1 MTKQNDILSR
11 RHERTGVWFLNSTE
25 FQKWVAGPARMLW
38 CPGIPGA
45 GKTVL
50 ASLAVDHLQT
60 IFKDEKVA
68 VLCVFCSYTNQ
79 DNQTSVDLV
88 ASILKQVLRTTGVTD
103 EIRKVYQDHQTHATR
118 PGLTKLSS
126 LLQSS
131 IATLPKVFIVI
142 DGLDECPQTTRDT
155 FVREIPKL
163 GSSAHLLI
171 TSRQSISIAREFPD
185 AMYLELH
192 ASDTDLEV
200 YIRSKT
206 QQDRH
211 LARYVG
217 QDPSLQ
223 EEVVATIIGKARGM

>member
-1 MTKQNDILSR
+1 MTKQNDVLSR

-25 FQKWVAGPARMLW
+25 FQNWVAGPARMFW

-60 IFKDEKVA
+60 SFKNENVA

-79 DNQTSVDLV
+79 GHQTSVDLV
-88 ASILKQVLRTTGVTD
+88 ASLLKQVLRTTGVTD
-103 EIRKVYQDHQTHATR
+103 EIRRLCQDYQTR
-118 PGLTKLSS
+118 PGLDKLSS
-126 LLQSS
+126 LLQSV
-131 IATLPKVFIVI
+131 ITLLKVFIVI

-155 FVREIPKL
+155 FVGEIQKL

-171 TSRQSISIAREFPD
+171 TSRHSISIAPNFPD
-185 AMYLELH
+185 AMHLELH
-192 ASDTDLEV
+192 ASDTDLEA

-211 LARYVG
+211 LARYVE

-223 EEVVATIIGKARGM
+223 EEVVATIISKARGM